1 MSLLQLLKLPPRP
14 ARPAVQAMPVMDVT
28 AGQGVE
34 VRDGQARAVP
44 VRDADPKAAAAEL
57 RAPLQSRERSVREQ
71 LKTAGESLTRL
82 EEKIAAAPADQ
93 KPALEA
99 RKKQLGQH
107 IGGFERELKQI
118 DADLKALDDPATSRD
133 RYTQILARQKSG
145 VGVAKAVEID
155 RHDGEFEKKRTE
167 NKLTRTETGYADGK
181 ATTRVQ
187 TSSTRVGAG
196 SLTQDNRSTR
206 TTVTAD
212 GRTTGTKSATS
223 TVSKDGLAFDRSAK
237 HETEKDGQTSSTE
250 VKRSVKAGPGG
261 ASVTD
266 TKTVTAADG
275 SEHSRTGSAA
285 LVRGDGKAGVTRSDS
300 VATKDAAGNKAT
312 DTRTHQGGIVAGKD
326 GIGAYTDHERKTE
339 TQSAKGL
346 KTGTVAGLSAN
357 ILCNVVPVPDSD
369 PPLYDVVLKVDLG
382 VRIGQS
388 AGYDKEPA
396 KGDEE
401 RTRGTVGASLSAGE
415 RVFLNTSHRLD
426 AAQAQAYVAALKTG
440 SGTQKEFAI
449 IRAGLAKGWDAA
461 RQLYLGASGKALAPR
476 EADKLKEGESVEV
489 GRQTQAGGKVS
500 ANVKGGGIG
509 VGVELGREHGHDES
523 LKVTKEKD
531 GALSYDARHGDTR
544 KDSVGGSV
552 GAGVVEGSFGHSSTR
567 STSTGYKIRIDPK
580 AKNAAELQAALAA
593 CRSQA
598 ELDAFAKA
606 HPQTVQEKTRSVQ
619 DDEKQSVGVGIGGA
633 KVGMAF
639 GHGVGQTEVTDQDGK
654 LKEKTVTGGSEG
666 GIEIGVG
673 KVKVGASSKEQA
685 TARLDGSGN
694 AALDVNRTDKS
705 TDTAKWLEANVPFAG
720 GRKKDAGAL
729 ATATGGQQAED
740 TDRTD
745 VSGIALQGG
754 DLEYLGHLACNQWN
768 KWMAACRSPR
778 ELEDWAKAGRRIKAA
793 GGAKAVVAEQ
803 LARFVGADS
812 SGRGHVIDAALRP
825 TAGDMSGGARYEFP
839 GGLAARKA
847 SYEATVIAASETG
860 VAELAKSDAAK
871 AAAKGQELLRE
882 LDSLYAAVS
891 SAEFS
896 NARTKAE
903 MLSSINSRK
912 DKVQAALR
920 VAGGGKADELST
932 KELVDKYNGLL
943 SNCQRY
949 QRSEHEI
956 FAKIE
961 KTFETG
967 FLKSGKPNLSETIDN
982 TTLINELR
990 GIYTLWD
997 KDYDEMAALAQE
1009 NGFGKGI
1016 YWKYKPDRARFER
1029 AYKGQAPGAASTA
1042 QPETADKRKK
1052 PATAPPPPAVANPL
1066 GEAHKE
1072 LQKKR
1077 EAGAQGIAARLPA
1090 AKNKAH
1096 GAGNRLFAW
1105 IRHERK
1111 AAAVDAHNRG
1121 TARLKSADGFEKK
1134 VKPGNVEELE
1144 AYGHVAIEDYEAA
1157 AKAYAEGLA
1166 LYPKG
1171 LPPKG

>member
-1 MSLLQLLKLPPRP
+1 MSLLQVLKLPPRP
-14 ARPAVQAMPVMDVT
+14 AGPAVQAMPVLDVT
-28 AGQGVE
+28 ASQGVE
-34 VRDGQARAVP
+34 VKDGQARAVP
-44 VRDADPKAAAAEL
+44 VRDADPKAVANEL
-57 RAPLQSRERSVREQ
+57 RGPMQLRERSVRDQ
-71 LKTAGESLTRL
+71 LRTASESLARL

-93 KPALEA
+93 KSELEA
-99 RKKQLGQH
+99 KKKQLGQH
-107 IGGFERELKQI
+107 IGGFERELKQL

-133 RYTQILARQKSG
+133 RFTQILARQKSAA
-145 VGVAKAVEID
+145 GVARTVEVD

-167 NKLTRTETGYADGK
+167 NKTTRTETSYADGK
-181 ATTRVQ
+181 ATTKVQ
-187 TSSTRVGAG
+187 SSSTRVGAG
-196 SLTQDNRSTR
+196 SLTQDNKTTR
-206 TTVTAD
+206 TTVTAE

-223 TVSKDGLAFDRSAK
+223 TVSTDGLAFDRSAK
-237 HETEKDGQTSSTE
+237 HETEKDGQTRSTE

-261 ASVTD
+261 ASIVD
-266 TKTVTAADG
+266 SKTVTAADG
-275 SEHSRTGSAA
+275 SQTTHTRGASVE
-285 LVRGDGKAGVTRSDS
+285 RGDGKAGVTRSAS
-300 VATKDAAGNKAT
+300 VTSKDAAGNQTT
-312 DTRTHQGGIVAGKD
+312 DSRTHKGGIVAGKD
-326 GIGAYTDHERKTE
+326 GLGAYTDHEGRTE
-339 TQSAKGL
+339 TRGANGL
-346 KTGTVAGLSAN
+346 KTGAVAGLSAN

-369 PPLYDVVLKVDLG
+369 PALYDVVLKVDLG
-382 VRIGQS
+382 VRVGRS

-401 RTRGTVGASLSAGE
+401 RTRGTVGASVSAGE

-426 AAQAQAYVAALKTG
+426 ATQAQAYVAALKTG
-440 SGTQKEFAI
+440 GGTQKEFAI
-449 IRAGLAKGWDAA
+449 IRCGLAKGWDAA
-461 RQLYLGASGKALAPR
+461 RALYLGASGKALAPG

-500 ANVKGGGIG
+500 AGVKGGGIG

-531 GALSYDARHGDTR
+531 GALSYDAKHGDTR
-544 KDSVGGSV
+544 KDSIGGTVSA
-552 GAGVVEGSFGHSSTR
+552 GAVEGSFGHSSTH
-567 STSTGYKIRIDPK
+567 STSTGYRIRIDPK
-580 AKNAAELQAALAA
+580 AKDAAALQAALAA

-606 HPQTVQEKTRSVQ
+606 HPETVQEKTRSVQ
-619 DDEKQSVGVGIGGA
+619 DDQKQSVGVGLGGA
-633 KVGMAF
+633 KVSMGF
-639 GHGVGQTEVTDQDGK
+639 GHGVGQTEVTDKDGK
-654 LKEKTVTGGSEG
+654 LKQKTVTGGSEG
-666 GIEIGVG
+666 GMEVGVG
-673 KVKVGASSKEQA
+673 KYKVGASSKEQA
-685 TARLDGSGN
+685 TARLDGDGN

-705 TDTAKWLEANVPFAG
+705 TDTVKWLEANVPFAG
-720 GRKKDAGAL
+720 GGKKDAGAL
-729 ATATGGQQAED
+729 AQATGGQEAED

-754 DLEYLGHLACNQWN
+754 DLEYLGHLACTSWN

-778 ELEDWAKAGRRIKAA
+778 ELEDWAKAGRKIKAA

-812 SGRGHVIDAALRP
+812 SGRGHVIDSALRP

-847 SYEATVIAASETG
+847 SYEATVVAASEAA
-860 VAELAKSDAAK
+860 VAELAKGDAAK

-891 SAEFS
+891 STEFT

-903 MLSSINSRK
+903 MLSSINTRK

-920 VAGGGKADELST
+920 VAGGGKADELSV
-932 KELVDKYNGLL
+932 KEKVDKYNGLL

-949 QRSEHEI
+949 QHSEHEI

-1009 NGFGKGI
+1009 NGFGKDI

-1029 AYKGQAPGAASTA
+1029 AYKGQAPGAASAA
-1042 QPETADKRKK
+1042 QPETADKRRK
-1052 PATAPPPPAVANPL
+1052 PAPPAPPPAVADPL

-1077 EAGAQGIAARLPA
+1077 EAGAQGIAGRLPA
-1090 AKNKAH
+1090 AKNRAH
-1096 GAGNRLFAW
+1096 GAGNRLYAW

-1121 TARLKSADGFEKK
+1121 TTKLKSADGFEKK
-1134 VKPGNVEELE
+1134 VKPGNVEDLE

-1171 LPPKG
+1171 MPPKA